1 MIKNRE
7 SVSMAE
13 ALEYIREN
21 KDTETDLVG
30 FIKKFT
36 ELKPKDAKD
45 MRVDIEKLNLIKLKS
60 ESITNIIDLLPENT
74 EELNKIFTDV
84 SLDEDETNRILQI
97 VKQFK

>member
-1 MIKNRE
+1 MIKNKE
-7 SVSMAE
+7 SISMAE

-36 ELKPKDAKD
+36 ELKSKDARD
-45 MRVDIEKLNLIKLKS
+45 MRQDIEKLNLIKLKS
-60 ESITNIIDLLPENT
+60 ENITSIIDLLPENV

-84 SLDEDETNRILQI
+84 SLDEDETNKILQI